1 MRFLGQVLVLNDA
14 SPIEEFERHIC
25 LSCVHAHT
33 VNKMANVVTASARK
47 RKMSLSWS
55 LLQID
60 DTGCACAGV

>member
-1 MRFLGQVLVLNDA
+1 MRFLGQVLILNDA
-14 SPIEEFERHIC
+14 PPIEELERPIC

-55 LLQID
+55 LLQIEN
-60 DTGCACAGV
+60 TACAGV